1 MRSFSIT
8 RIIEKLRLLTN
19 HRKES
24 YLLFPLSQILGFSP
38 QDLSLY
44 ELALIHKSSSTK
56 GKDGRK
62 QNNERLEFLGDAI
75 LDAVVADILYQ
86 QFMDRKEGFLTNT
99 RSKIVQRETL
109 NKVALELGIDKLMV
123 IPTHNHTHNL
133 NIYGNAFEALIGAIY
148 LDLGYEK
155 CKWFMTHVVFAK
167 HINLNKLAIKE
178 VNFKSKLIEWSQ
190 RYKANVLFDLIEESI
205 DAENN
210 PIFQTQILIN
220 GQPAGVG
227 VGYSKKESQ
236 QNAAKKALKN
246 INANKR
252 LYLEFGKNKDQE
264 SNSDELDHQPVKSE
278 LALTAEA

>member
-1 MRSFSIT
+1 M
-8 RIIEKLRLLTN
+8 TN

-24 YLLFPLSQILGFSP
+24 YLLLPLSNILGFSP
-38 QDLSLY
+38 KDTSLY
-44 ELALIHKSSSTK
+44 ELALIHKSVATK
-56 GKDGRK
+56 DKSGKR

-75 LDAVVADILYQ
+75 LDAVVADVLYQ
-86 QFMDRKEGFLTNT
+86 KFDGRKEGFLTNT

-109 NKVALELGIDKLMV
+109 NKVAVELGIDKLMV
-123 IPTHNHTHNL
+123 APPHNHSHNL
-133 NIYGNAFEALIGAIY
+133 NIYGNAFEALVGAIY
-148 LDLGYEK
+148 LDYGYEQ
-155 CKWFMTHVVFAK
+155 CKWFMINVVFAK

-190 RYKANVLFDLIEESI
+190 HYKARVLFDLIEEST
-205 DAENN
+205 DADNN

-220 GQPAGVG
+220 GQPAGSG

-252 LYLEFGKNKDQE
+252 LYLEFGRNEDQDTESKDLEE
-264 SNSDELDHQPVKSE
+264 SISGDTSE
-278 LALTAEA
+278 AEA